1 MKTVRLV
8 FVDGDE
14 TTLRLGDDGAV
25 PETFTSLRG
34 VTYPCPQT
42 GAATAC
48 ASLKI
53 IIGRIHR
60 DTSFGVPD
68 VKACYADPML
78 IWRMVAHDISCS
90 KHRFYS
96 YDIRYETV
104 GLSRHRHIRPVLGPP
119 EGRCTDHVA
128 FFNPEGQPIGTS
140 DIEGNI
146 AGT

>member
-14 TTLRLGDDGAV
+14 TTLLLGDDGAV

-68 VKACYADPML
+68 VKACYADPEL
-78 IWRMVAHDISCS
+78 IRRVVSHDIRCG
-90 KHRFYS
+90 KHQLWY
-96 YDIRYETV
+96 YAADRYGRV
-104 GLSRHRHIRPVLGPP
+104 SPVRGPLM
-119 EGRCTDHVA
+119 GRVTDHVA